1 MPSLE
6 KGRKMKIWLP
16 NFLYQAFPMVS
27 ILVGFSMVALV
38 HHPLGIVTAGL
49 LYAYSFRVL
58 WMRTHARDQGR

>member
-1 MPSLE
+1 
-6 KGRKMKIWLP
+6 
-16 NFLYQAFPMVS
+16 MVS